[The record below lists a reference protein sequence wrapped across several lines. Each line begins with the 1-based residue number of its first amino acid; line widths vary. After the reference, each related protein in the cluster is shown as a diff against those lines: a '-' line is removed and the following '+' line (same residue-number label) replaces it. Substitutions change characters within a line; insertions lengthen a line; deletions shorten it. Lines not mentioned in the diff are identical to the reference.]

1 MPADAPEDALSKLDN
16 HLCELKELQIRDG
29 LHVFGQAPAGDQLTD
44 LLMALVRVPRVS
56 GEGGDAS
63 LLRALAA
70 DLGLAGFDPLD
81 CSMAEAMGR
90 PEASCFAGRGRGCLA
105 LQWRHRR
112 AARAA
117 GAPV

>member
-1 MPADAPEDALSKLDN
+1 MSKLDN

-81 CSMAEAMGR
+81 CSMAEAW
-90 PEASCFAGRGRGCLA
+90 AGPKPAA
-105 LQWRHRR
+105 LQDGWRGLP
-112 AARAA
+112 
-117 GAPV
+117 GAPMAIRSSAWSCWRAV